1 MQNHPILAVGAERS
15 VALSRGYYH
24 REKKARTAGTQ
35 LWGQATV
42 PLGTDHHCHAPGHY
56 TAAQR
61 RGHEKSP
68 RQGENTVRELQGR
81 TAIVTGAS
89 RGIGPYVARALARRR
104 MNVVLAARSTAD
116 LEATAVS
123 VRALGAEAAVVT
135 CDVALAG
142 EREKLIEAALAAFGA
157 VDVLVNNAGI
167 ETIGAY
173 EREPLEEIE
182 RVIAV
187 NLAAPM
193 LLSRL
198 VLPGM
203 VERGSGHIVNMASL
217 AGKAGTP
224 YSGPYSATK
233 GALILFTESLRHE
246 FRKHG
251 VSASA
256 VCPGFVSDAGMYEDM
271 ARSSG
276 VRASKLLGTSTPAQV
291 AAAVVRCIE
300 HDRPEAIVN
309 PGPMRPLFAIG
320 ELMPG
325 LFERVL
331 PLFGANAMFETLAR
345 QRER

>member
-1 MQNHPILAVGAERS
+1 MN
-15 VALSRGYYH
+15 
-24 REKKARTAGTQ
+24 ARTVRTYLQ
-35 LWGQATV
+35 GQV
-42 PLGTDHHCHAPGHY
+42 APPGRQYRRRDARWRY

-61 RGHEKSP
+61 RGRGMSS
-68 RQGENTVRELQGR
+68 RQGENTVRELQGK

-89 RGIGPYVARALARRR
+89 RGIGPDVARALARRR
-104 MNVVLAARSTAD
+104 MNVVLAARSTAG
-116 LEATAVS
+116 LEATAAS

-142 EREKLIEAALAAFGA
+142 EREKLLEAALAAFGA

-167 ETIGAY
+167 ETIGAF

-193 LLSRL
+193 LLARL

-246 FRKHG
+246 FRKRG

-300 HDRPEAIVN
+300 RDRPEAIVN
-309 PGPMRPLFAIG
+309 PGPMRPLFALG

-325 LFERVL
+325 IFERVL
-331 PLFGANAMFETLAR
+331 PLFGANAMFERLAR